1 MNEFI
6 LIYRSEPSTNV
17 LTPEQM
23 KNVSQP
29 WQDWMGSLA
38 AQNKLAN
45 MGSRLGYDGSVL
57 KTGSPVTDG
66 PYVEIKEV
74 IAGFSV
80 IRANNLQEAN
90 EIAKGC
96 PILVTGGSVEV
107 RPVIQM
113 G

>member
-45 MGSRLGYDGSVL
+45 MGSRLGFDGSVL
-57 KTGSPVTDG
+57 KTGG
-66 PYVEIKEV
+66 PYVEIKELIV
-74 IAGFSV
+74 GFSV
-80 IRANNLQEAN
+80 IRANDIQEAN

-113 G
+113 

>member
-6 LIYRSEPSTNV
+6 LIFRSEPGTTV
-17 LTPEQM
+17 PTPEQM
-23 KNVSQP
+23 KQISQP

-45 MGSRLGYDGSVL
+45 MGNRLDYDGSVL
-57 KTGSPVTDG
+57 KTGQVVTNG
-66 PYVEIKEV
+66 PYAEIKEV
-74 IAGFSV
+74 IVGYSV
-80 IRANNLQEAN
+80 VKASDLKEAI
-90 EIAKGC
+90 ELAKGC

-107 RPVIQM
+107 RQVIQM